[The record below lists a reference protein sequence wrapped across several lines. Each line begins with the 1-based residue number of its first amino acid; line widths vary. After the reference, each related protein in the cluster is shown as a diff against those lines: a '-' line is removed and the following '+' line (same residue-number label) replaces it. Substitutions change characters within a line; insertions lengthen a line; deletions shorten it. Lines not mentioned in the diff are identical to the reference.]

1 MSTAPTAPAEQ
12 ATENEI
18 SFNLNGQNV
27 SARNV
32 DADATLLD
40 VLREEFDVVSPKN
53 GCQPMGQ
60 CGCCTVMVDGK
71 ATLSC
76 VISAAKTQGKTVT
89 TLEGLDPKLR
99 ETISSCFVSA
109 GGLQCGFCIPGI
121 ALRTKAILDKNAS
134 PTREEIERGLVAHL
148 CRCTGYKKIVDSI
161 DLTARTLRG
170 EAEPL
175 FDYSGRVGTS
185 LPRYSGMDAV
195 LGDRHFIDDIK
206 LTGMVYGAPVFSA
219 HPRAVIT
226 SLDVQ
231 PALDMPR
238 VLDVITAEHV
248 PGQRHQGLIY
258 KDWPQLVAVGEV
270 THCVGDIIAVV
281 VAETQRAARK
291 AAKLVRVSYNVLEPV
306 TDPEAALTPDA
317 AIVHPDTHPGS
328 NLLSKSA
335 IKRGED
341 VEPIFEKCAHIVE
354 DTFQTQRIEHAFLEP
369 EACIAFPVGAGERS
383 KSNGNGN
390 GNGQTVEVDSWAASL
405 SKTAPAA
412 KIHILTQGQG
422 VFDDQRQIASVLGMN
437 QDEVAVTLVSNGG
450 AFGGK
455 EDLSIQ
461 AHAALIAQKLGRPAK
476 ITLTRDESMR
486 LHPKRHAIKMHYKVG
501 CDAEGKILA
510 VHGRMIGDK
519 GAYASVGT
527 KVLERAGGHATG
539 PYVIP
544 NLDIEALAV
553 YTNNPPCGAMR
564 GFGANQAAFAIE
576 GCLDRLAEKVGID
589 GWDIRWRNAMDTGD
603 VFCSGQV
610 LDKPVGL
617 KKTLLAVKDYY
628 RSEKHAGIACGIKN
642 VGIGNGMP
650 DAGQAVIRVDV
661 GRAGFQP
668 AAILPAA
675 NEADDD
681 YTITIFN
688 GFTEM
693 GQGLLT
699 ILIQSAVEI
708 IPSLDPRKF
717 RVTID
722 TSRATPCGMTT
733 ASRGTVLGCMAV
745 KRAAEAMK
753 VELDSGKTVKDLAG
767 REFFGEI
774 TYDYTVPLGKLE
786 GKNGGPVKTHVTFG
800 FATQVVALNED
811 GTLKKVVA
819 AHDVGKVMNPILLEG
834 QMEGSIHMG
843 LGYALTEDFACEG
856 GFPKAKKLN
865 DLGILRAHHM
875 PEVECIFIEEA
886 DPETPWGAKG
896 VGEIGLVPTAGA
908 VAGAL
913 HAHDGQWRT
922 ALPMRDSAAAKKILG
937 ISTKGTQPPAR

>member
-1 MSTAPTAPAEQ
+1 MTIAPEALTPAAPTQEL
-12 ATENEI
+12 
-18 SFNLNGQNV
+18 SFTLNGREV
-27 SARNV
+27 KSTLP
-32 DADATLLD
+32 DSDMTLLD
-40 VLREEFDVVSPKN
+40 LLRDEHDIVSPKN

-76 VISAAKTQGKTVT
+76 VTAAAKVQGKKVT
-89 TLEGLDPKLR
+89 TLEGLEPRLR
-99 ETISSCFVSA
+99 DTISSCFVSA

-121 ALRTKAILDKNAS
+121 ALRTSAILEKNPS
-134 PTREEIERGLVAHL
+134 PTRQEIERGLVPHL

-161 DLTARTLRG
+161 DLTARALRG
-170 EAEPL
+170 VAEPQ

-185 LPRYSGMDAV
+185 LPRYSGIDAV
-195 LGDRHFIDDIK
+195 LGDRRFIDDIK
-206 LTGMVYGAPVFSA
+206 MEGMVYGAPVFSA
-219 HPRAVIT
+219 HPRALIT
-226 SLDVQ
+226 SLDTQ
-231 PALDMPR
+231 PAHDFPG
-238 VLDVITAEHV
+238 VVDVITAEHV
-248 PGQRHQGLIY
+248 PGKRHQGLIY
-258 KDWPQLVAVGEV
+258 PDWPQLVAVGET

-291 AAKLVRVSYNVLEPV
+291 AARLVNVSYHVLEPV
-306 TDPEAALTPDA
+306 TDPEAALLPDA
-317 AIVHPDTHPGS
+317 PIVHPDTHPGS

-341 VEPIFEKCAHIVE
+341 VEPVFAKCAHVVE
-354 DTFQTQRIEHAFLEP
+354 DTFQTQRIEPAFLEP
-369 EACIAFPVGAGERS
+369 EACIAFPVKHPADQ
-383 KSNGNGN
+383 NNAGNGN
-390 GNGQTVEVDSWAASL
+390 GKSVEVDSWNISSSRTSSNARIHVL
-405 SKTAPAA
+405 S
-412 KIHILTQGQG
+412 QGQG
-422 VFDDQRQIASVLGMN
+422 VFDDQRQIASVLGLSK
-437 QDEVAVTLVSNGG
+437 DDVAVTLVSNGG

-461 AHAALIAQKLGRPAK
+461 AHTALIAHRLQRPAK
-476 ITLTRDESMR
+476 ITLTREESMR

-501 CDAEGKILA
+501 CDADGKILA

-576 GCLDRLAEKVGID
+576 GCMDRLAEKVGID
-589 GWDIRWRNAMDTGD
+589 GWEIRWRNAMDTGD

-617 KKTLLAVKDYY
+617 KKTLLAVKDFY
-628 RSEKHAGIACGIKN
+628 RAEKHAGIACGIKN

-650 DAGQAVIRVDV
+650 DAGQAVLRV
-661 GRAGFQP
+661 
-668 AAILPAA
+668 
-675 NEADDD
+675 EDDGEHF
-681 YTITIFN
+681 TIFN

-699 ILIQSAVEI
+699 ILIQSAVEV
-708 IPSLDPRKF
+708 IPTLDPRKF

-722 TSRATPCGMTT
+722 TSRETPCGMTT
-733 ASRGTVLGCMAV
+733 ASRATVLGCLAV

-753 VELDSGKTVKDLAG
+753 SELDSGKSLKDLAG
-767 REFFGEI
+767 REFLGEV
-774 TYDYTVPLGKLE
+774 TFNYTVPLGQLE
-786 GKNGGPVKTHVTFG
+786 GKDGGPVKTHITFG
-800 FATQVVALNED
+800 FATQVVALNDD

-819 AHDVGKVMNPILLEG
+819 AHDVGKVMNPTLLEG

-856 GFPKAKKLN
+856 GFPKAKKIN

-875 PEVECIFIEEA
+875 PEVECNFIEEA

-922 ALPMRDSAAAKKILG
+922 TLPMRDSAAAKKILG
-937 ISTKGTQPPAR
+937 ISTGRA